1 MVTGRPLLFGL
12 HRLVRC
18 RDRFVPHHLAHSGV
32 SGPFFG
38 HEPASQPAEQ
48 DHPCPHQVALPSLR
62 EIHILLL
69 LTYQILEQRQ
79 SIGHL
84 TSCFPLRFFDITP
97 LGQILNRFSADTNI
111 IDQVRANTV
120 SRKLIKANL
129 NIFPPLSAY
138 SSNTGVFDK
147 VHAALS
153 LCHRCHF
160 PHHSV
165 FFNCPLPSG
174 RGLLLHPKVLPGGLQ
189 VSEFIRVVLKTC
201 NLFMFVVCFP
211 PLRDLQDLDD
221 STQLPLL
228 CHFSETAEGLTT
240 IRAFRYNPQLLLTPQ
255 KLLRNSPFLLCV
267 YFYPPFSSKNR
278 SPE

>member
-32 SGPFFG
+32 SGSFLG

-48 DHPCPHQVALPSLR
+48 DHPCPHQVALPNLR

-69 LTYQILEQRQ
+69 LIFQILEQRQ
-79 SIGHL
+79 SNGHL

-111 IDQVRANTV
+111 IDQVQQIWSKRMQTDQTK
-120 SRKLIKANL
+120 SEYIS
-129 NIFPPLSAY
+129 PPSAY

-147 VHAALS
+147 VHAVMS

-160 PHHSV
+160 LHHPI

-174 RGLLLHPKVLPGGLQ
+174 CGILLHPKVLPGGLK
-189 VSEFIRVVLKTC
+189 VSEFVHVVLKTC
-201 NLFMFVVCFP
+201 SLYIFVVCFP
-211 PLRDLQDLDD
+211 P
-221 STQLPLL
+221 
-228 CHFSETAEGLTT
+228 SETFRTSTT
-240 IRAFRYNPQLLLTPQ
+240 PRSFLCSVTSQRR
-255 KLLRNSPFLLCV
+255 LRVL
-267 YFYPPFSSKNR
+267 PP
-278 SPE
+278 